1 MVTGTLHFAISKD
14 CLDDMGTSQSRAKRE
29 FVPEFKK
36 DIQYW
41 SKRHKNNISARRSRV
56 KRKTIEKLMEHRML
70 ELQSENMELRR
81 ELGKLQTIFG
91 LPVTKTPAPSSSPAG
106 SPGSSSSS
114 SGIGNS
120 STGAPSLHSNS
131 SSPAQCVEEEK
142 GKKAGYQ
149 QKVKLTNAGQNG
161 NVINKS
167 CEREG
172 GPGYRAGNAHSQSA
186 SSLSPPAAHFSSA
199 PQPKPSSLSDSGAYP
214 PAAHANNVSRKNS
227 LPASYR
233 HPHRN
238 NAPPA
243 AHSSSS
249 AGSSD
254 NCPASTFAKSYP
266 SYSSPLY
273 SSTHSSFPVYPGAHR
288 SGSGHNY
295 SEFFAKGGSSSSSS
309 SCSSPSATT
318 NGGCSYQPHV
328 RSASTSASSRF
339 AAAPMTTSHD
349 YSPPHYMASQGD
361 SSTNTSTSSS
371 SCSYLPNHHHLLPR
385 SHHGSAASDASS
397 ESSGSSSL
405 RPNSLSDHR
414 DRSSSFSNSPC
425 MSDGSSGASGGSPV
439 LVSEDDASSGSGES
453 RRSSR
458 NSFEEESFHK
468 IPLKCRMKRGLY
480 SPYNKVNV
488 KARKDFV

>member
-1 MVTGTLHFAISKD
+1 MVTGTFHYAIPKD
-14 CLDDMGTSQSRAKRE
+14 RLNDLGASQSRAKRE

-36 DIQYW
+36 DQQYW
-41 SKRHKNNISARRSRV
+41 SKRHKNTISARRSRV

-142 GKKAGYQ
+142 WKKADYQ
-149 QKVKLTNAGQNG
+149 LKVKLANAGQNG
-161 NVINKS
+161 NVMNKS

-172 GPGYRAGNAHSQSA
+172 GPGYRASNAHSQSA
-186 SSLSPPAAHFSSA
+186 SSLSAPTAHFSSV
-199 PQPKPSSLSDSGAYP
+199 PQPKLSSLSDSGAYP
-214 PAAHANNVSRKNS
+214 PVGHANNVYRKNS

-233 HPHRN
+233 HSHSN

-243 AHSSSS
+243 AHCSSSP
-249 AGSSD
+249 GSSD

-266 SYSSPLY
+266 TYSSPLY
-273 SSTHSSFPVYPGAHR
+273 SSTHFPFPVYPGAHR
-288 SGSGHNY
+288 SRAGHNY
-295 SEFFAKGGSSSSSS
+295 SGFFVKGGSSSFSS

-318 NGGCSYQPHV
+318 NGGCSYQPHFS
-328 RSASTSASSRF
+328 SASTSRF
-339 AAAPMTTSHD
+339 AAVPLTTSQD
-349 YSPPHYMASQGD
+349 YSPPHYMASQSD

-371 SCSYLPNHHHLLPR
+371 SCFYLPNHHHLLPR

-458 NSFEEESFHK
+458 NSFEEESFRK

-480 SPYNKVNV
+480 LPYNKANV